1 MKLRGCAYE
10 KIGLV
15 VNHISIIAW
24 NKSKERLKNTT
35 ALLHYA
41 VPRAPTDF
49 ICRSRGRPGTEKNTA
64 LSGLFTK
71 SNVCRIVN

>member
-35 ALLHYA
+35 ALLILSAAAGVGLVLKKTPHCPVCLRSQMFA
-41 VPRAPTDF
+41 V
-49 ICRSRGRPGTEKNTA
+49 
-64 LSGLFTK
+64 L
-71 SNVCRIVN
+71 